1 MERAPKTMED
11 LLGMW
16 SSIFMSDFTI
26 SRKGT
31 MTTLMEGGKRL
42 ITGTPIQLIAYMQA
56 RIMNERERIKK
67 DGI

>member
-16 SSIFMSDFTI
+16 SSIFMTDFTV

-31 MTTLMEGGKRL
+31 MTTLMESGKRL

>member
-11 LLGMW
+11 LLGIW

-31 MTTLMEGGKRL
+31 MTTLMEGGKKL
-42 ITGTPIQLIAYMQA
+42 ITGTPTQLISYMQA
-56 RIMNERERIKK
+56 RIMKERERIKR

>member
-11 LLGMW
+11 LLGIW

-31 MTTLMEGGKRL
+31 MTTLMESGKKL
-42 ITGTPIQLIAYMQA
+42 ITGTPVQLIAYMQE
-56 RIMNERERIKK
+56 RIRRERERIRR

>member
-16 SSIFMSDFTI
+16 SSIFMTDFTV